1 MAESLRHWSTNF
13 LAEPH
18 DHRYIAT
25 PCAFPAGSP
34 VLDSWIASMTPVL
47 GQPLAY
53 NTAMQFLKSAVQSGG
68 AERAI
73 APPSAV
79 SPISRLSGEQC
90 LQAKHVCKFN
100 VPEIFSR
107 LPFLRGP
114 DFTILHTGARGM
126 GDPPLG
132 GQPSRHMVQ
141 HGSTRLVASR
151 TDPTASRNSAEPFG
165 NWNRFLV
172 GGAF

>member
-1 MAESLRHWSTNF
+1 MEESLRHWSTHF

-90 LQAKHVCKFN
+90 LQAQHVCKFN
-100 VPEIFSR
+100 LPEIFSR
-107 LPFLRGP
+107 LPFLKKPRLHNTSHRGTRDGRSP
-114 DFTILHTGARGM
+114 AGRATIAT
-126 GDPPLG
+126 
-132 GQPSRHMVQ
+132 
-141 HGSTRLVASR
+141 HGSAWVYEVGC
-151 TDPTASRNSAEPFG
+151 EPG
-165 NWNRFLV
+165 RSHCLPELS
-172 GGAF
+172 